1 MIELEDPEDPE
12 DPEDLETLL
21 DLVERKYQR
30 NRVLLEHVQ
39 EIEKLIAAKQ
49 RW

>member
-1 MIELEDPEDPE
+1 MIELE